1 MTCCSD
7 RLNPHLP
14 KLASHKGVA
23 TSAADNTSTGRA
35 RWRRGASMVIERER
49 PTNDNL
55 QTIQARRQRARELLE
70 TLIKGVPGL
79 LEQQQAAKT
88 DYLQRAAALMS
99 KGEYRLPAAFSG
111 VVTRDAAGNVHCT
124 DKAVGAILRFVQARY
139 PEKFAALQLPAD
151 GCRLGLPLDD
161 AIFAKTAAFEHGC
174 KAYRLTM
181 EDGEQVDADINL
193 TAYSTRQAIRKSVQG
208 FGGHARLNPPTSR
221 RAADE
226 AARSDEAIASPHAG
240 VKSPGD
246 LQLATLGGN
255 RASADTPPD
264 EGIHPFKFLQEIHYA
279 VESDHAP
286 LKELVEDCL
295 NEADSATLEL
305 RGRLGAQSIN
315 SVINRKVFTKEIG
328 IAMFA
333 SLAVSGGLTYALDA
347 VAWKSLV
354 AAAASAYGETHP
366 VTQFVDA
373 LTNSVTPLIAETVD
387 SLIVKR
393 LLGTF
398 QGERLLPESVD
409 EFLGDLK
416 DSAVSGGIAAVG
428 SIANNAAALN
438 SSIGMLPVQ
447 ALTNQV
453 ASSTSGAMVPREIAN
468 AHDEMAAGV
477 TQRMNDGF
485 FPVPAADNA
494 VATNVPEAKAALR
507 TQIKSDTKSTL
518 EAAPGWGMAV
528 NSMGIGSVLS
538 FTAGFLPVDIP
549 ARLGLVNDSVQKIAS
564 IMVNTPTEILS
575 LGTNILTA
583 NHLGMGSWMTTD
595 TEKNR
600 QMISLIVDKAIQRI
614 KSDDPSRS
622 IEITEEELRAI
633 EHPKLALTQP
643 AGRVIVDAMNNTT
656 DFLANGWASML
667 RQPKPVRQSESVS
680 LNNVG
685 MEA

>member
-1 MTCCSD
+1 MDT
-7 RLNPHLP
+7 LIEGVPHL
-14 KLASHKGVA
+14 
-23 TSAADNTSTGRA
+23 R
-35 RWRRGASMVIERER
+35 
-49 PTNDNL
+49 
-55 QTIQARRQRARELLE
+55 
-70 TLIKGVPGL
+70 
-79 LEQQQAAKT
+79 EQQQAAKA

-99 KGEYRLPAAFSG
+99 KGEYRLPAIFSG
-111 VVTRDAAGNVHCT
+111 DVTRDAAGHVHCT
-124 DKAVGAILRFVQARY
+124 DKAVEAILRFVQARY
-139 PEKFAALQLPAD
+139 PEKFAALQLPPD
-151 GCRLGLPLDD
+151 GCRLGLPLDN
-161 AIFAKTAAFEHGC
+161 AIFAKTSAFEHGC
-174 KAYRLTM
+174 KVSGLTM
-181 EDGEQVDADINL
+181 EDGEQVNADINL
-193 TAYSTRQAIRKSVQG
+193 TAYSTRQAIKKGVQG
-208 FGGHARLNPPTSR
+208 FGSDARLKPHTSQ
-221 RAADE
+221 AADE
-226 AARSDEAIASPHAG
+226 AARSDEAIASPHG
-240 VKSPGD
+240 GLEPPGD

-255 RASADTPPD
+255 RASADTAPD
-264 EGIHPFKFLQEIHYA
+264 VGFHPFQFLQEIHYA

-286 LKELVEDCL
+286 LKKLVEDCL

-315 SVINRKVFTKEIG
+315 SVINQKAFTKEIG
-328 IAMFA
+328 VAMFA
-333 SLAVSGGLTYALDA
+333 SLAVSGGLTYALDG
-347 VAWKSLV
+347 VAWKALV
-354 AAAASAYGETHP
+354 AATASAYGKEHA
-366 VTQFVDA
+366 VTRIVRVIAD
-373 LTNSVTPLIAETVD
+373 SVTPLIAETVD

-409 EFLGDLK
+409 EFLDDLK
-416 DSAVSGGIAAVG
+416 DSVVSGGIAAVG
-428 SIANNAAALN
+428 SIANNAAALDR
-438 SSIGMLPVQ
+438 SIGMLPVQ

-477 TQRMNDGF
+477 TQKMNEGF
-485 FPVPAADNA
+485 FPVPEVNNTP
-494 VATNVPEAKAALR
+494 ATSVSEAKAALR
-507 TQIKSDTKSTL
+507 TQIKSDTQSTL

-595 TEKNR
+595 TEKDR

-614 KSDDPSRS
+614 RSNDPSRS
-622 IEITEEELRAI
+622 IHITEAELRAI

-643 AGRVIVDAMNNTT
+643 AGRAIVNVMNHTA
-656 DFLANGWASML
+656 DFLADGWARML
-667 RQPKPVRQSESVS
+667 RQPQPVKQSESVS
-680 LNNVG
+680 LDNVG